1 MWRCDHVTTSPRTCS
16 PAGLSDSQGTVGSGY
31 LEASSAADW
40 EDEAPQEVRPSG
52 HTWIWVGMEGSHV
65 IGQDYILTPNHS
77 NLTGPAKTKIATL
90 FGRPFRTQWRSWST
104 RPTAVSRSF

>member
-40 EDEAPQEVRPSG
+40 EDEAPQES
-52 HTWIWVGMEGSHV
+52 
-65 IGQDYILTPNHS
+65 
-77 NLTGPAKTKIATL
+77 ATKRSYVDL
-90 FGRPFRTQWRSWST
+90 GRHGEQ
-104 RPTAVSRSF
+104 SRNRAGLHPHP